1 MDFVGH
7 FLTQSPQTMHLLWSI
22 RARLLSI
29 LIASTGQVLT
39 QMPQA
44 MQPTW
49 HFFFT
54 STPLSLLWQLIT
66 TALDAWASSIT
77 CFGQAATHFPQ
88 AVHLSGLICGRLSA
102 LMVIASKGQARMQV
116 PQPRHPY
123 WQDLSPPAASTA

>member
-1 MDFVGH
+1 MALVGH
-7 FLTQSPQTMHLLWSI
+7 FFTHRPQVMHLLWSM

-29 LIASTGQVLT
+29 LMASTGQVLT

-66 TALDAWASSIT
+66 TALDIWASSIT
-77 CFGQAATHFPQ
+77 CFGHAATHLPQ
-88 AVHLSGLICGRLSA
+88 AVHFSGSITGRLSA
-102 LMVIASKGQARMQV
+102 LMVIALKGQARMQV
-116 PQPRHPY
+116 AYPRHPNS
-123 WQDLSPPAASTA
+123 QDLSPPAAST